1 MTVSHAENTRRIAK
15 NTLLLYVRLLFGMLV
30 SLYTSRLVLN
40 TLGVDDYGINNVVG
54 GLVTMFS
61 LISNSLSSAV
71 SRFMTFELGRDDMVR
86 LKKVFTTSLTIH
98 VLLALAVIFMSE
110 TIGLWFLNNHMT
122 IPPDRMDAARVVFH
136 SSVAGFALS
145 LICIPY
151 GAVINSHERMGVFA
165 LLGIFDTVLR
175 LAVVI
180 FLAFVPLEFDRLKA
194 YSLLILS
201 VVIIIQFAHV
211 IFCRTHYEEARF
223 NIAFYKEYLKS
234 IGSFAGWNF
243 LGSTT
248 WLLNTQ
254 GLNIL
259 MNIFFGVAVNAARG
273 IAAQVEGVITS
284 FVNNFMTALNPQII
298 KSYAT
303 RDLDYMHSL
312 VCRGAKFSYFLMF
325 LFVVPLA
332 LEARQVLS
340 IWLGTVP
347 EHAVSFLR
355 IALLSSLTTVIA
367 NSLVTAQLAT
377 GNIKKYQITVTF
389 FGLWVF
395 PLSYVA
401 YKAGL
406 PPEASYIV
414 YFIIYFALIFVRI
427 YLIRDMIEMPPK
439 LYYKDVLLPVA
450 IVSVLSVIAP
460 VLLYFSMQETF
471 LRLVSVCAVS
481 VVSSL
486 TFMYILG
493 LKKSERIFI
502 REKIRSRFHLSVN

>member
-1 MTVSHAENTRRIAK
+1 M
-15 NTLLLYVRLLFGMLV
+15 LYVRLLFGMLV

-71 SRFMTFELGRDDMVR
+71 SRFMTYELGRDDMVR
-86 LKKVFTTSLTIH
+86 LKRVFTTSLTIH
-98 VLLALAVIFMSE
+98 VLLALTVVLLAE
-110 TIGLWFLNNHMT
+110 TVGLWFLNTHMT
-122 IPPDRMDAARVVFH
+122 IPAERLGAAHVVFH
-136 SSVAGFALS
+136 STVAGFALT
-145 LICIPY
+145 LICVPY
-151 GAVINSHERMGVFA
+151 GAVITSHERMGIFA
-165 LLGIFDTVLR
+165 LFGITDTILR
-175 LAVVI
+175 LLVVL
-180 FLAFVPLEFDRLKA
+180 FLAFAPMEFDKLKV
-194 YSLLILS
+194 YSLLVLS
-201 VVIIIQFAHV
+201 VVFIMQSASV
-211 IFCRTHYEEARF
+211 VFCRTHYEEARF
-223 NIAFYKEYLKS
+223 SITFDSDYLKS

-243 LGSTT
+243 LGNSA
-248 WLLNTQ
+248 WIINTQ

-273 IAAQVEGVITS
+273 IAAQVEGVVTA

-298 KSYAT
+298 KSYAAQ
-303 RDLDYMHSL
+303 DLDYMHSL
-312 VCRGAKFSYFLMF
+312 VCRGAKFSYFMMF
-325 LFVVPLA
+325 FFVVPLA

-355 IALLSSLTTVIA
+355 LTLLSSLTTVIA

-377 GNIKKYQITVTF
+377 GNIKKYQITVSF

-406 PPEASYIV
+406 PPEASYII
-414 YFIIYFALIFVRI
+414 YFIIYFGLIFVRI
-427 YLIRDMIEMPPK
+427 YLVKDMIMMPAK
-439 LYYKDVLLPVA
+439 LYFKDVLLPVA
-450 IVSVLSVIAP
+450 IVSACSVIAP
-460 VLLYFSMQETF
+460 VLVYFYMQETF
-471 LRLVSVCAVS
+471 FRLVTVCAVS

-486 TFMYILG
+486 ACMYICG
-493 LKKSERIFI
+493 LKKSERRFV
-502 REKIRSRFHLSVN
+502 REKIRSRLQLSMK